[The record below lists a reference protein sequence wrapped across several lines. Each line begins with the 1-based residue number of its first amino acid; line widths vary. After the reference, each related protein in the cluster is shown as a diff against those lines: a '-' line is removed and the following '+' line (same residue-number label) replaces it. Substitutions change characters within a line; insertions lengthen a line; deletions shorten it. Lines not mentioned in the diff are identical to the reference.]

1 MLNKLRRLSV
11 LSGLTIAVATVLPK
25 AVFAALNRKLFE
37 ANTVAE
43 ALKNLP
49 EKEPQEPSN
58 RLLIDVP
65 EVSLDAERIPI
76 RIRSELPGTD
86 MMLLMA
92 ATVVPP
98 AIAQFTIPVGTEA
111 EIQTQIR
118 LKGTTTVQLI
128 VRAGGKLYTA
138 QKEVKI
144 AVPFDNKLLSE

>member
-1 MLNKLRRLSV
+1 MMAAAMLPQ
-11 LSGLTIAVATVLPK
+11 TVL
-25 AVFAALNRKLFE
+25 AALSRKLFE
-37 ANTVAE
+37 ANTVPE
-43 ALKNLP
+43 ALRNLP
-49 EKEPQEPSN
+49 EKEAPEPSN
-58 RLLIDVP
+58 RLLIEVP
-65 EVSLDAERIPI
+65 EVSLDAERIPV
-76 RIRSELPGTD
+76 RIRSELPGTE

-92 ATVVPP
+92 ATAVPP

>member
-1 MLNKLRRLSV
+1 MLNKLRRLSLV
-11 LSGLTIAVATVLPK
+11 SGLTIVAASLLPK
-25 AVFAALNRKLFE
+25 VTFAALNRKLFE

-43 ALKNLP
+43 VLKNLP
-49 EKEPQEPSN
+49 EKDAPEPSN
-58 RLLIDVP
+58 RLLVDVP
-65 EVSLDAERIPI
+65 EVSLDPERIPV

-98 AIAQFTIPVGTEA
+98 AIAQFTIPVGVEA

-144 AVPFDNKLLSE
+144 AVPFDNKFLSE

>member
-1 MLNKLRRLSV
+1 MLNKLRRLSLV
-11 LSGLTIAVATVLPK
+11 SGLTMIAAAMLPQTVL
-25 AVFAALNRKLFE
+25 AALSRKLFE
-37 ANTVAE
+37 ANTVPE
-43 ALKNLP
+43 ALRNLT
-49 EKEPQEPSN
+49 EKEAPEPSN
-58 RLLIDVP
+58 RLLIEMP
-65 EVSLDAERIPI
+65 EVSLDPERIPV
-76 RIRSELPGTD
+76 RIRSELPGTE

-92 ATVVPP
+92 ATAVPP

>member
-1 MLNKLRRLSV
+1 MLNKLRRLSLV
-11 LSGLTIAVATVLPK
+11 SGLTMMAAAMLPQTVL
-25 AVFAALNRKLFE
+25 AALSRKLFE
-37 ANTVAE
+37 ANTVPE

-49 EKEPQEPSN
+49 EKEAPEPSN
-58 RLLIDVP
+58 RLLIEVP
-65 EVSLDAERIPI
+65 EVSLDAERIPV
-76 RIRSELPGTD
+76 RIRSELPGTE

-92 ATVVPP
+92 ATAVPP

>member
-1 MLNKLRRLSV
+1 MLNKLRRLSLV
-11 LSGLTIAVATVLPK
+11 SGLTMMAAAMLPQTVL
-25 AVFAALNRKLFE
+25 AALSRKLFE
-37 ANTVAE
+37 ANTVPE

-49 EKEPQEPSN
+49 EKEAPEPSN
-58 RLLIDVP
+58 RLLIEVP
-65 EVSLDAERIPI
+65 EVSLDPERIPV
-76 RIRSELPGTD
+76 RIRSELPGTE

-92 ATVVPP
+92 ATAVPP

>member
-1 MLNKLRRLSV
+1 MLNKLRRLSLV
-11 LSGLTIAVATVLPK
+11 SGLTMMAAAMLPQTVL
-25 AVFAALNRKLFE
+25 AALSRKLFE
-37 ANTVAE
+37 ANTVPE
-43 ALKNLP
+43 ALRNLP
-49 EKEPQEPSN
+49 EKEAPEPSN
-58 RLLIDVP
+58 RLLIEVP
-65 EVSLDAERIPI
+65 EVSLDPERIPV
-76 RIRSELPGTD
+76 RIRSELPGTE

-92 ATVVPP
+92 ATAVPP

-144 AVPFDNKLLSE
+144 AVPFDNKFLSE

>member
-1 MLNKLRRLSV
+1 LIKKRILYV
-11 LSGLTIAVATVLPK
+11 KQVATVICIVRTDYCCCYGVTK
-25 AVFAALNRKLFE
+25 SGFAALNRKLFE

-118 LKGTTTVQLI
+118 ERNDQC
-128 VRAGGKLYTA
+128 
-138 QKEVKI
+138 
-144 AVPFDNKLLSE
+144 N

>member
-1 MLNKLRRLSV
+1 MLNKLRRLSLV
-11 LSGLTIAVATVLPK
+11 SGLTMMAAAMLPQTVL
-25 AVFAALNRKLFE
+25 AALSRKLFE
-37 ANTVAE
+37 ANTVPE
-43 ALKNLP
+43 ALRNLP
-49 EKEPQEPSN
+49 EKESPEPSN
-58 RLLIDVP
+58 RLLIEVP
-65 EVSLDAERIPI
+65 EVSLDAERIPV
-76 RIRSELPGTD
+76 RIRSELPGTE

-92 ATVVPP
+92 ATAVPP

-144 AVPFDNKLLSE
+144 AVPFDNKFLSE

>member
-1 MLNKLRRLSV
+1 MLNKLRRLSLV
-11 LSGLTIAVATVLPK
+11 SGLTMMAAAMLPQTVL
-25 AVFAALNRKLFE
+25 AALSRKLFE
-37 ANTVAE
+37 ANTVPE
-43 ALKNLP
+43 ALRNLP
-49 EKEPQEPSN
+49 EKEAPEPSN
-58 RLLIDVP
+58 RLLIEVP
-65 EVSLDAERIPI
+65 EVSLDAERIPV
-76 RIRSELPGTD
+76 RIRSELPGTE

-92 ATVVPP
+92 ATAVPP

>member
-1 MLNKLRRLSV
+1 MLNKLRRLSLV
-11 LSGLTIAVATVLPK
+11 SGLTIVAASLLPK
-25 AVFAALNRKLFE
+25 VTFAALNRKLFE
-37 ANTVAE
+37 ANMVAE
-43 ALKNLP
+43 VLKNLP
-49 EKEPQEPSN
+49 EKDAPEPSN

-65 EVSLDAERIPI
+65 EVSLDPERIPV

-98 AIAQFTIPVGTEA
+98 AIAQFTIPVGVEA

-144 AVPFDNKLLSE
+144 AVPFDNKFLSE